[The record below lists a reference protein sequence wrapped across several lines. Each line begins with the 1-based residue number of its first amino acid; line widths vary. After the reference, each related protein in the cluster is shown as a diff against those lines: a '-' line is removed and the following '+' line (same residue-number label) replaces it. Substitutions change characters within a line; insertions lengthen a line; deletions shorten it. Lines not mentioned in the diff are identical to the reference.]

1 MNRLTQGLE
10 VIARVAA
17 ASRYLDLLAKHT
29 VDEALDACAL
39 ERLCPAPDGKCSR
52 AAKDLEAFAHD
63 FATQI
68 GSFYARGGTSPE
80 RQAAAKCRE
89 CVETLAREFAP
100 RVRCRPGFKESH
112 AMQLVRD
119 SEYLNGV
126 AASLEAR
133 AVRVAL
139 GESPGSGSP
148 GSGSPGSAS
157 ATSHR
162 PTSHRPNL
170 HPGSRQSNQRWAPFD
185 ASERDAMGA
194 LVQIVTDRVNEL
206 LDTHLETQTDW
217 APDAPNQRESDAI
230 AGIIVYLDGILRA
243 SSVVV
248 PKRTRGARGARLRAR
263 RGANGRRASR
273 PTGALGRQEVH
284 RVRRS

>member
-1 MNRLTQGLE
+1 
-10 VIARVAA
+10 
-17 ASRYLDLLAKHT
+17 
-29 VDEALDACAL
+29 
-39 ERLCPAPDGKCSR
+39 
-52 AAKDLEAFAHD
+52 
-63 FATQI
+63 
-68 GSFYARGGTSPE
+68 
-80 RQAAAKCRE
+80 
-89 CVETLAREFAP
+89 
-100 RVRCRPGFKESH
+100 
-112 AMQLVRD
+112 MQLVRD

-148 GSGSPGSAS
+148 GSAS

-162 PTSHRPNL
+162 PTSHRPNS
-170 HPGSRQSNQRWAPFD
+170 HPGWRQSNQRWAPFD

-248 PKRTRGARGARLRAR
+248 PKRNARELAAHIFEHVAARTVAALRDQPGAPSGVKKFTAFAVRNLDLDVSALEAFADSMTVELAKDDYTHQAAALGGGL
-263 RGANGRRASR
+263 GSGGGGGGGGGGGNANGGLS
-273 PTGALGRQEVH
+273 LIH
-284 RVRRS
+284 I